1 METEATIKE
10 RSKRVK
16 SALDGAFGV
25 RAKTL
30 DKALRKTGRRMPKRL
45 HAQARLIVDAQG
57 LGGNPKLMRRID
69 GAAIA
74 RAEEDVVSWLDT
86 VDRADRRR
94 GFWIWAGSMVG
105 FNLLIVV
112 AGVVTWMWWTGQF

>member
-86 VDRADRRR
+86 MDRADRRR

-112 AGVVTWMWWTGQF
+112 AGVVTWMWWTDQF

>member
-74 RAEEDVVSWLDT
+74 RAEEDVVNWLDT

>member
-1 METEATIKE
+1 METEATINE
-10 RSKRVK
+10 RSKRVQ

-30 DKALRKTGRRMPKRL
+30 GKALRKTGRRMPKRL
-45 HAQARLIVDAQG
+45 HAQAQLIVDAQS

-74 RAEEDVVSWLDT
+74 RAEEDVVGWLDT

-94 GFWIWAGSMVG
+94 GFWIWAGAMVG
-105 FNLLIVV
+105 FCLLATV
-112 AGVVTWMWWTGQF
+112 AAVVTWMWWTGRI

>member
-74 RAEEDVVSWLDT
+74 RAEEDVVNWLDT

-112 AGVVTWMWWTGQF
+112 AGVVTWMWWTDQF

>member
-45 HAQARLIVDAQG
+45 HAQARLIVDAQS

-74 RAEEDVVSWLDT
+74 RAEEDVVNWLDT

>member
-1 METEATIKE
+1 METEASLKE
-10 RSKRVK
+10 RSKRVQ

-25 RAKTL
+25 RARTL

-45 HAQARLIVDAQG
+45 HAQARLIVDAQD

-69 GAAIA
+69 GVAIA
-74 RAEEDVVSWLDT
+74 RAEEDVVGWLDT

-94 GFWIWAGSMVG
+94 GFWIWAGAMVG
-105 FNLLIVV
+105 FNLIVIV
-112 AGVVTWMWWTGQF
+112 AGVVTWMWWTGQI

>member
-112 AGVVTWMWWTGQF
+112 AGVVTWMWWTDQF

>member
-1 METEATIKE
+1 METEATLQE
-10 RSKRVK
+10 RSQRVQ

-74 RAEEDVVSWLDT
+74 RAEEEVVRWLDT

-94 GFWIWAGSMVG
+94 GFWIWAGAMVG
-105 FNLLIVV
+105 FNLIIIV
-112 AGVVTWMWWTGQF
+112 AGVVTWMWWTGRI

>member
-45 HAQARLIVDAQG
+45 HAQARLIVDAQS

>member
-1 METEATIKE
+1 METEASLKE
-10 RSKRVK
+10 RSKRVQ

-74 RAEEDVVSWLDT
+74 RAEEDVVGWLDT

-94 GFWIWAGSMVG
+94 GFWIWAGAMVG
-105 FNLLIVV
+105 FNLIVIA
-112 AGVVTWMWWTGQF
+112 AGVVTWMWWTGQI